1 LLEVTIVSE
10 GLGDSAFLHDE
21 EAGAVGQ
28 APALVFTLE
37 IELDRRTEL
46 LVGLGN
52 DLNTWLLVEVTDQLS
67 DFVPR
72 LWAVPGDVI
81 QGLGQ
86 GHLRRQHFV
95 IATKRGPSEGLVV

>member
-1 LLEVTIVSE
+1 MTRKLAQSVRLRA
-10 GLGDSAFLHDE
+10 GLHAGDR
-21 EAGAVGQ
+21 
-28 APALVFTLE
+28 
-37 IELDRRTEL
+37 IDRRTEL